1 MARTKSIAPVETRN
15 MEKSWE
21 EGGEVAVTR
30 AAIAKYART
39 IDLTE
44 SGRDMK
50 PLITGMFEAI
60 DRLKALEA
68 RDEEGTGRTPLN
80 DAIELAENS

>member
-1 MARTKSIAPVETRN
+1 MARTKSIAPAETRN
-15 MEKSWE
+15 MEQAWL

-39 IDLTE
+39 IDVTE

-68 RDEEGTGRTPLN
+68 RDEDGMGATPLN
-80 DAIELAENS
+80 DAIDLAQTS